1 MPAEAKLVTIFCVVG
16 DCNNSK
22 NLKTCKRCKTVH
34 YCSKECQKKDW
45 KNHKAAC
52 NSNFEVLNGNES
64 VFQRN
69 LRHWLA
75 RFHNTLLMACI
86 RALHLRDGWDH
97 IDEGAIVIGLEPRPH
112 TNKGSRWRVLFARL
126 LSFEEIYLLL
136 EKLDALEGYRDGLLN
151 HNKVKEHL
159 RESSGGESD
168 YTAVITLTSN
178 RGRDALEGDH
188 PSVFRLQSIQVHRDM
203 VNSLPEKHFAVDS
216 LEALLFEL
224 EEDHPMSSTV
234 F

>member
-1 MPAEAKLVTIFCVVG
+1 MYPLNRMVTIFCVVG

-22 NLKTCKRCKTVH
+22 NLKTCKRCKWEPF
-34 YCSKECQKKDW
+34 CSKCQKKDW

-69 LRHWLA
+69 LR
-75 RFHNTLLMACI
+75 
-86 RALHLRDGWDH
+86 
-97 IDEGAIVIGLEPRPH
+97 AIVIGLEPRPH
-112 TNKGSRWRVLFARL
+112 TNKGSRWR
-126 LSFEEIYLLL
+126 EIYLLL

-178 RGRDALEGDH
+178 SGRDALEGDH
-188 PSVFRLQSIQVHRDM
+188 PSVHRDM

-234 F
+234 VLMFVYTPNLDPQ